1 MSSSVAPAFSL
12 AGGSLIFA
20 AFLVVLFFAFVFG
33 YYTRRGSAINQR
45 PYADLDHSSGRETP
59 SDLAHDTTL
68 NIRDLDRGVAG
79 RHRQH
84 HSGTPVHLDDEG
96 LRAALQA
103 WRAAP
108 DHGTLPQLDGSTPV
122 RGPDSGAEVIVFW
135 DYLADGAPAL
145 AAALAELHT
154 LAPVDEAALHLPIA
168 DARPLSY
175 LAALAVEAGRAQGE
189 FWAVHDALLEHPPND
204 EHAVLALAELVHDPD
219 QFRAAV
225 ENGSGRDRILEH
237 IRLAGASGV
246 AAVPTVFIGAAR
258 YFGEP
263 DAHELATALNNP
275 AARRWEPR
283 LSHHEAHDR

>member
-1 MSSSVAPAFSL
+1 MSSPVAPALTL

-20 AFLVVLFFAFVFG
+20 GFLVVLFFGFVFG

-59 SDLAHDTTL
+59 SELAHDITL
-68 NIRDLDRGVAG
+68 DIRNLDRGVAG

-84 HSGTPVHLDDEG
+84 HSGTAVQLDDEE

-103 WRAAP
+103 WRAGP
-108 DHGTLPQLDGSTPV
+108 ESGTLPQLDGSTPV
-122 RGPDSGAEVIVFW
+122 RGPDTGAEVIVFW
-135 DYLADGAPAL
+135 DYLADGAPTL

-154 LAPVDEAALHLPIA
+154 MAPVSEAALHLPIA
-168 DARPLSY
+168 DARPLSF
-175 LAALAVEAGRAQGE
+175 LAALAVEAARAQGQ
-189 FWAVHDALLEHPPND
+189 FWAAHGTLLEHPPND
-204 EHAVLALAELVHDPD
+204 EHAVLALAELVQDPD

-225 ENGSGRDRILEH
+225 ENGTGRERILEH

-263 DAHELATALNNP
+263 DAHELATALDNP

-283 LSHHEAHDR
+283 IPRHDAHDG